1 MQHFD
6 DSLLSR
12 GLGSIQDLLLVG
24 RFGIYHHRRVF
35 WESYMIDRYSSI
47 TLDRPFAVTDKAIQI
62 GFPANAN
69 DDELES
75 AEGSGAFTDLN
86 SFCAVSS
93 LTAVAA
99 VTARTT

>member
-1 MQHFD
+1 MRMFIEQNLHKPPLISQNI
-6 DSLLSR
+6 SLLQEQ
-12 GLGSIQDLLLVG
+12 LQ
-24 RFGIYHHRRVF
+24 RRVF

-62 GFPANAN
+62 GSPANAN